1 MFGCI
6 VQILFDF
13 HLLAQKPKKYFYNK
27 IHDTEQVIEQPGT
40 VYNMVNFVVLRNIVD
55 DGT

>member
-13 HLLAQKPKKYFYNK
+13 HLLAQKPKQCFYNK
-27 IHDTEQVIEQPGT
+27 IHDTEQAIEQAGT
-40 VYNMVNFVVLRNIVD
+40 VKRGNF
-55 DGT
+55 GHAE